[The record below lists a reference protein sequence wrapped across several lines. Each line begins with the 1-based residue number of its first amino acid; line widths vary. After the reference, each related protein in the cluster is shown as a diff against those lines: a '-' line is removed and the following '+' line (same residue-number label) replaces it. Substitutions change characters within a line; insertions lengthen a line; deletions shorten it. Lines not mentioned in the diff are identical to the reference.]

1 MCEEAAARPP
11 EPDGLVSDALLA
23 PVLSIIRSGR
33 SMIVEEFM
41 DEVAAQAKFGDRWRG
56 LAAKGRVRW
65 RQASDGGWTLV
76 HDRAPS
82 GA

>member
-1 MCEEAAARPP
+1 
-11 EPDGLVSDALLA
+11 
-23 PVLSIIRSGR
+23 
-33 SMIVEEFM
+33 MIVEEFM